1 MAKAPKP
8 TAANESPQA
17 AIDVARLSP
26 LAVAPLANLAYAEEA
41 PALTLAMYCE

>member
-8 TAANESPQA
+8 TAANESPHA

-26 LAVAPLANLAYAEEA
+26 LAVAPFANWAYAEEA
-41 PALTLAMYCE
+41 PALTLDMYSE